1 MYAIKRFCVVAGL
14 IGVAAALLPADSTA
28 QQSGVEIWS
37 QTCGNCHMIQ
47 PANRYSADQWQKL
60 MMHMRITAR
69 MTDED
74 ADAVLQFLK
83 GGARPVAAVNSGSRP
98 EVLATVASRDIGVIA
113 PVSPTDS
120 GKVFEKQCAACHGKG
135 GKGDG
140 PAAGALSPQPT
151 DLTDLEVMNL
161 LTDEQLRGVLEEG
174 KGSMPGFGAI
184 LKPAELDA
192 LVAFVR
198 GLSAEED

>member
-1 MYAIKRFCVVAGL
+1 MYAIKRFCVVGSL
-14 IGVAAALLPADSTA
+14 IGVAAALLPADGTA

-37 QTCGNCHMIQ
+37 QTCGNCHVIQ

-83 GGARPVAAVNSGSRP
+83 SGARKVTASGRRSQP
-98 EVLATVASRDIGVIA
+98 DTLGTLASRDIDVLA
-113 PVSPTDS
+113 PVVSSDS
-120 GKVFEKQCAACHGKG
+120 VRVYQKQCAACHGQG

-140 PAAGALSPQPT
+140 PAAAMLNPEPT
-151 DLTDLEVMNL
+151 DLTDAEVMNRI
-161 LTDEQLRGVLEEG
+161 TDEQLREVVSEG

-192 LVAFVR
+192 LLVFVR
-198 GLSAEED
+198 GLSADKD

>member
-1 MYAIKRFCVVAGL
+1 MDTIKRFLVAVSL
-14 IGVAAALLPADSTA
+14 IGVAAVLLPVDGHA
-28 QQSGVEIWS
+28 QRSGVEIWS
-37 QTCGNCHMIQ
+37 QTCGNCHVLQ

-83 GGARPVAAVNSGSRP
+83 GGARQVSATERRVQP
-98 EVLATVASRDIGVIA
+98 EILGTVASRDLGLIA
-113 PVSPTDS
+113 SADS
-120 GKVFEKQCAACHGKG
+120 EKVYQKQCAACHGKSG
-135 GKGDG
+135 QGNG
-140 PAAGALSPQPT
+140 PAASAMSPKPP
-151 DLTDLEVMNL
+151 DLTDSELMGR
-161 LTDEQLRGVLEEG
+161 LTDEVLREVLEKG

-192 LVAFVR
+192 LVAYVR
-198 GLSAEED
+198 SLSAEKD

>member
-1 MYAIKRFCVVAGL
+1 MYAIKRFCLVAGL
-14 IGVAAALLPADSTA
+14 IGVAVALLPADSAA
-28 QQSGVEIWS
+28 QRSGVEIWS
-37 QTCGNCHMIQ
+37 QTCGNCHVIQ

-83 GGARPVAAVNSGSRP
+83 GGARKVAASNQGSQR
-98 EVLATVASRDIGVIA
+98 EILGTVASRDIGVIA
-113 PVSPTDS
+113 PMSPTDS

-140 PAAGALSPQPT
+140 PAAATLNPQPP
-151 DLTDLEVMNL
+151 DLTDPEAMNKI
-161 LTDEQLRGVLEEG
+161 TDEQLRKILEEG
-174 KGSMPGFGAI
+174 KGSMPGFGAM
-184 LKPAELDA
+184 LKPAELYA
-192 LVAFVR
+192 LAVYVR
-198 GLSAEED
+198 GLSTKKD

>member
-14 IGVAAALLPADSTA
+14 IGVAAALLPADSAA
-28 QQSGVEIWS
+28 QRSGVQIWS
-37 QTCGNCHMIQ
+37 QTCGNCHVIQ

-83 GGARPVAAVNSGSRP
+83 GGARTVAASNLGSQP
-98 EVLATVASRDIGVIA
+98 EILGTVASRDIGVIA

-120 GKVFEKQCAACHGKG
+120 GKVFEMQCAACHGKVG
-135 GKGDG
+135 EGNG
-140 PAAGALSPQPT
+140 PASAALNPRPT
-151 DLTDLEVMNL
+151 DLTDHEVMNR
-161 LTDEQLRGVLEEG
+161 LTDEQLRAVLEEG
-174 KGSMPGFGAI
+174 KGSMPGFVAI

-198 GLSAEED
+198 GLSGEKD